1 MSYQAIIA
9 DSDSVTR
16 QTIRSYLE
24 QSADFRPVAEAATG
38 TEALV
43 LLLQHRPEIVFL
55 SLQLSRLDGFGVLKE
70 IWPHFQP
77 QVVFLSSTDQPAL
90 QALEESG
97 VPYLPK
103 SFTKSQLHQTLCHVK
118 TNLASP
124 HPQPPEPVDLLMRLL
139 LSEEQSA
146 KPSYLRRM
154 LVKDSHKLFFIK
166 VEDILYFDADGNYI
180 TLHTAKRNYT
190 LYESLTQLEQRLDP
204 ADFTRINRSYIINLN
219 YVEELECYFN
229 GEYLV
234 KLTGGYTLKWTRFY
248 RDNVKAFLAKN
259 R

>member
-1 MSYQAIIA
+1 MSYQAVLV
-9 DSDSVTR
+9 DSEPATR
-16 QTIRSYLE
+16 QTIRLRLE
-24 QSADFRPVAEAATG
+24 QDAAIRVVAEAATG

-43 LLLQHRPEIVFL
+43 VLLQHRPEIVFIN
-55 SLQLSRLDGFGVLKE
+55 LQLPRLDGFGVLRE

-77 QVVFLSSTDQPAL
+77 YVVFLSTHDPPVL
-90 QALEESG
+90 HLLEESAA
-97 VPYLPK
+97 PYLPK
-103 SFTKSQLHQTLCHVK
+103 PFTEPQLQQILCRVK
-118 TNLASP
+118 TNLAQSQ
-124 HPQPPEPVDLLMRLL
+124 PQEEVDALLRLL
-139 LSEEQSA
+139 LNEDQL
-146 KPSYLRRM
+146 PRRTYLKRM
-154 LVKDSHKLFFIK
+154 LVKDNHKLFFIK
-166 VEDILYFDADGNYI
+166 LEDILYFDADGNYI

-219 YVEELECYFN
+219 YVEELESYFN

-234 KLTGGYTLKWTRFY
+234 KLTGGHTLKWTRFY

>member
-1 MSYQAIIA
+1 MHYQAIVA
-9 DSDSVTR
+9 DSEPATR
-16 QTIRSYLE
+16 QTIRLYLE
-24 QSADFRPVAEAATG
+24 KSPDFTLVAEAGTG
-38 TEALV
+38 PEALV

-55 SLQLSRLDGFGVLKE
+55 SLQLPRLDGLDVLKE
-70 IWPHFQP
+70 IWPYFQP
-77 QVVFLSSTDQPAL
+77 RVVFLSAADLPTQHAL
-90 QALEESG
+90 QESG
-97 VPYLPK
+97 VCYLP
-103 SFTKSQLHQTLCHVK
+103 SPCTESQFHQILRHVK
-118 TNLASP
+118 TNLAQ
-124 HPQPPEPVDLLMRLL
+124 PQAQEAVDALMRLL
-139 LSEEQSA
+139 LSEEQTA
-146 KPSYLRRM
+146 KPTYLKRM
-154 LVKDSHKLFFIK
+154 LVKDNHKLFFIK

-234 KLTGGYTLKWTRFY
+234 KLTGGHTLKWTRFY
-248 RDNVKAFLAKN
+248 RDNVKTFLAKN